1 MKFEKEYFKTAY
13 KNYKKQNPRRKLRSY
28 LNEIL
33 KHKSSGKL
41 LDIGCA
47 YGSFLMQAQK
57 HFQSQGVDISRHT
70 IKIAK
75 KRGLKVK
82 TATAEK
88 TRFKKNT
95 FDIIT
100 MFDVIEHI
108 FNLNSLFS
116 EIHHILKP
124 DGLLVLSIPVYDKVA
139 GKIVS
144 KIDKDPTHIHKK
156 SRQFW
161 LRILKQNNFKII
173 SYKGI
178 LRYFFLKKYYVHTL
192 TKPLRSHTPAIF
204 IISQKEQTNVVNN
217 NTSI

>member
-1 MKFEKEYFKTAY
+1 
-13 KNYKKQNPRRKLRSY
+13 
-28 LNEIL
+28 
-33 KHKSSGKL
+33 
-41 LDIGCA
+41 
-47 YGSFLMQAQK
+47 
-57 HFQSQGVDISRHT
+57 
-70 IKIAK
+70 
-75 KRGLKVK
+75 
-82 TATAEK
+82 
-88 TRFKKNT
+88 
-95 FDIIT
+95 
-100 MFDVIEHI
+100 
-108 FNLNSLFS
+108 NLNSLFS